1 MAENEGAEKDLE
13 IGDEQGD
20 EVAGGAAALERERL
34 GAQKAAPAEAELTAK
49 RLAR

>member
-20 EVAGGAAALERERL
+20 EVAGGAMKRRAMEEATLDAAGR
-34 GAQKAAPAEAELTAK
+34 KKEALKEL
-49 RLAR
+49 

>member
-20 EVAGGAAALERERL
+20 EVAGGRRVARRFEEEATLDAKVRER
-34 GAQKAAPAEAELTAK
+34 
-49 RLAR
+49 RLVD